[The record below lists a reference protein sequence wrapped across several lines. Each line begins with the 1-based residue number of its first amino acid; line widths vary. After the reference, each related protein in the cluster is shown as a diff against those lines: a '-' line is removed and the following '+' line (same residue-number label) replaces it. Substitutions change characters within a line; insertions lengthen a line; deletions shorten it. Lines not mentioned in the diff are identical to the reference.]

1 MGRYRVPV
9 KAKRAFTWDKI
20 SPAEA
25 ISKRYP
31 IQCVEL
37 EFEPSREHLIDL
49 LELQR
54 LDSAGDRLTHRRS
67 NLPEQA
73 ELEQIESSILEL
85 EGKMSHA
92 QSIASEVGGR
102 QAKLDT
108 EIETVGLKVKY
119 EEEKLYAGKVT
130 SPRELSSL
138 QAEIESLKRRKAT
151 MEDADLE
158 VMQER
163 EAADRVVLEIQQ
175 ELSQAMESAAEAR
188 ARCDAAATGI
198 DSELDTVVSER
209 DAWRPR
215 LPEDLILFYEDLR
228 ASKSGVGAAA
238 LDGGMCQGC
247 HMQLPAQDVARIRR
261 TEGLVRCPECRRIL
275 VVK

>member
-1 MGRYRVPV
+1 M
-9 KAKRAFTWDKI
+9 
-20 SPAEA
+20 
-25 ISKRYP
+25 
-31 IQCVEL
+31 
-37 EFEPSREHLIDL
+37 IDL

-54 LDSAGDRLTHRRS
+54 LDSAADRLLHRRS

-73 ELEQIESSILEL
+73 ELEQIETVILVVEAAFS
-85 EGKMSHA
+85 EA
-92 QSIASEVGGR
+92 QSKASEVGGR
-102 QAKLDT
+102 QAKLDA
-108 EIETVGLKVKY
+108 EIETVGLKIKY

-138 QAEIESLKRRKAT
+138 QAEIESLKRRKGT

-158 VMQER
+158 VMAER
-163 EAADRVVLEIQQ
+163 EAAERAAEVIQRELEK
-175 ELSQAMESAAEAR
+175 LMENAAEAKER
-188 ARCDAAATGI
+188 RDAAAV
-198 DSELDTVVSER
+198 DLDEELSTVVSER

-215 LPEDLILFYEDLR
+215 LPGDLLTFYEDVR

-261 TEGLVRCPECRRIL
+261 ADGLVRCPECGRIL